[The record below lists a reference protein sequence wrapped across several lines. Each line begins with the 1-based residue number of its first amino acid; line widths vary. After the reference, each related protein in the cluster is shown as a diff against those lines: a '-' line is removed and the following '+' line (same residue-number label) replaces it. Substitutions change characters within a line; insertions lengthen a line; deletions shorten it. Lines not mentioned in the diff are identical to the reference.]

1 MYLNTAAGKAQNAD
15 LPKDVSP
22 FIARLY
28 LNELVEK
35 TRIELNDMIFV
46 CKRYEGMNREIH
58 GQVTRDISYLVE
70 QIDDLYRMESEATSE
85 ISLTYD
91 EIGAAVDCGAEQKAS
106 VYMWSIPPTKLIWQC
121 KPDQALTQIKV
132 REMKFWA
139 RPILMYSGLGPC
151 QFDDSG
157 QGPC

>member
-22 FIARLY
+22 FIARLC

-35 TRIELNDMIFV
+35 AWIELNDMIFV

-70 QIDDLYRMESEATSE
+70 QIDDLHA
-85 ISLTYD
+85 
-91 EIGAAVDCGAEQKAS
+91 
-106 VYMWSIPPTKLIWQC
+106 
-121 KPDQALTQIKV
+121 
-132 REMKFWA
+132 
-139 RPILMYSGLGPC
+139 
-151 QFDDSG
+151 
-157 QGPC
+157 